1 MCCQHKWLKRASGLH
16 GPHQWPKQEA
26 GTQAGRQAEADRI
39 ACSVYKGHFVWTT
52 LRVMP
57 RGETGKKTV
66 GKCFK
71 TDGLNFPC
79 AVKVQMNVKVRAA
92 VRVLPPGQRPR
103 TLRSLKMYSCTR
115 FIYKSR
121 VRKLVRFSTFQQTFS
136 GTRTECAPVQ
146 RQPACLLELLLP
158 VGRAIIHS
166 IAGRAFITSI
176 CIPYFFTSFSS
187 FYSSFS
193 WGLALEI
200 SPRALF
206 NCCRALFI

>member
-1 MCCQHKWLKRASGLH
+1 
-16 GPHQWPKQEA
+16 
-26 GTQAGRQAEADRI
+26 
-39 ACSVYKGHFVWTT
+39 
-52 LRVMP
+52 MP
-57 RGETGKKTV
+57 RGETQKKKKKTTV

-71 TDGLNFPC
+71 TDGLNLPC

-92 VRVLPPGQRPR
+92 ARVLPPDQRPR

-121 VRKLVRFSTFQQTFS
+121 VCKLVRFSTFQQTFS

-146 RQPACLLELLLP
+146 RQPACLLELLLS

-176 CIPYFFTSFSS
+176 CIPYFFTSFSLFTLRPLGAS
-187 FYSSFS
+187 HWKSLHVRF
-193 WGLALEI
+193 LIVAALSLYKTDVE
-200 SPRALF
+200 R
-206 NCCRALFI
+206 